1 MLAKSWQI
9 HLQQEF
15 KKDYML
21 SLKKF
26 LVSEKAKHKIIY
38 PHSKNWFRAF
48 ELTPFD
54 KVKVVIIAQD
64 PYHGPNQ
71 ANGLCFSVNKG
82 IALPPSLQNIFK
94 EQNSDLSITQ
104 SENGN
109 LDNWAK
115 NGVLLLNSVLT
126 VERFKAGSHANKG
139 WEIFTNKV
147 IKKLNKLKNNIVF
160 LLWGSYAQ
168 NKGEIIDINKHLIL
182 KTAHPSPLSAHRG
195 FLGCR
200 HFSKTNDYLKSHN
213 ITPIDW
219 QL

>member
-1 MLAKSWQI
+1 MLAKSWQV

-15 KKDYML
+15 EKDYML

-26 LVSEKAKHKIIY
+26 LVSEKTKHKIIY

-104 SENGN
+104 PENGN

-139 WEIFTNKV
+139 WETFTNKV

-168 NKGEIIDINKHLIL
+168 NKGGIIDINKHLVL